1 MGCGSGL
8 PTALGVGFTPLK
20 GEPEVTIKSILGINY
35 VCVRRTEHWKEVIAE
50 FSQLSHAEF
59 YVMAL
64 QKGRLQIPIDAEAKL
79 QVPRDAETLRGL
91 AE

>member
-20 GEPEVTIKSILGINY
+20 GEPEVTIKSILEINY
-35 VCVRRTEHWKEVIAE
+35 VCVRRTEHWKEIVAE
-50 FSQLSHAEF
+50 FSELSHAEF

-64 QKGRLQIPIDAEAKL
+64 QTKKLQIP
-79 QVPRDAETLRGL
+79 RDSATLRSL
-91 AE
+91 AG